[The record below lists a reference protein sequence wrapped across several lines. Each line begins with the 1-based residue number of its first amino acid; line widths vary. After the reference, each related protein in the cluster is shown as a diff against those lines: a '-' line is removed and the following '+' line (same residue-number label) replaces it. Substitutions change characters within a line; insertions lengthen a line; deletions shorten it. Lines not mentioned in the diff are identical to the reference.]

1 MVSMPA
7 DRDHTREDLISENDE
22 LRVELDRLRAL
33 LGLDVRSANG
43 HERSWEP
50 TLFSETVPRAEVD
63 QSSTASDKLALF
75 RSLFGGRTDVYAHR
89 WENPSTGKSGWSPTV
104 RGGWS
109 SKNSRNKD
117 YLPLTDEVFASHLR
131 GEATIGIYP
140 LLRGDRCTLLAC
152 DFDGAGWALDALAL
166 LDACHAAQVPAVL
179 ERSRSGD
186 GAHVWVFFESA
197 VPATSARAMGM
208 ALLRQAMRSRAELD
222 LASYDRFFPSQD
234 FMPRGSFGNL
244 IALPLH
250 GDCARGGT
258 TVFLDPS
265 TMSPWPDQWAFL
277 SSVARMSVDAVDAT
291 VKSLRAL
298 ETGPH
303 LSLAEL
309 TQVDGPPAP
318 PVIEAHV
325 GGMLSIRRSG
335 LPPAMVA
342 GLKHLAS
349 ISNPTFHEKERLR
362 FSTWDTPRF
371 IRCYREDLDWLSV
384 PRGLIDPITRLI
396 ADAGSKLDLVDH
408 RPDLASI
415 DLEFK
420 GTLRPHQRHAFDAA
434 KSHDLGVVVAPPG
447 AGKTVLACA
456 LIAHHRQRTLVL
468 VNRKPLLEQ
477 WRERLVVFLGLEADQ
492 IGSIGGGSNEPSGFV
507 DVAMIQ
513 SVARLDHP
521 ADLFAGYGLVVA
533 DECHHVPAVSFE
545 STVRHAATRRWLG
558 LTATPYRRDGLED
571 IIALQCGPVRHE
583 IRAIDIGD
591 AVLVQRHLLIH
602 PTSFETD
609 DDLGIQAIFSELAE
623 DETRTRQI
631 CTDVHA
637 SVTAGRRCLVLTQ
650 RTQHIAAIAA
660 RLEELGTQAHV
671 LRGGLG
677 KQARK
682 TVADAID
689 RDDGTGIAVVATGS
703 YIGEGFDWPE
713 LDTLFLAF
721 PIAFK
726 GRVVQYV
733 GRLLRTHV
741 GKNDVE
747 LHDYVDDRVPVLARM
762 HYKRLR
768 PYSTLGFDTARRPSR
783 PRSGSRP
790 LGGPTT

>member
-1 MVSMPA
+1 MVSMA
-7 DRDHTREDLISENDE
+7 GDLDRTRDDLVTENRE
-22 LRVELDRLRAL
+22 LRSELDRLRGL
-33 LGLDVRSANG
+33 LGLDVRSASG
-43 HERSWEP
+43 HEQSWEP
-50 TLFSETVPRAEVD
+50 TLFSEAARGADVDHTSTV
-63 QSSTASDKLALF
+63 SDKLALF
-75 RSLFGGRTDVYAHR
+75 RTLFGGRTDVYAHR
-89 WENPSTGKSGWSPTV
+89 WENPSTAKSGWSPTV

-109 SKNSRNKD
+109 SGNKRSKE
-117 YLPLTDEVFASHLR
+117 YLPLTDDVFESHLR

-140 LLRGDRCTLLAC
+140 LLRGDTCTLLAC
-152 DFDGAGWALDALAL
+152 DFDGDGWPLDALAL
-166 LDACHAAQVPAVL
+166 LDACHSAQVPAVL

-186 GAHVWVFFESA
+186 GAHVWVFFESP

-208 ALLRQAMRSRAELD
+208 GLLRQAMTKRAELD

-250 GDCARGGT
+250 GECVQRGT
-258 TVFLDPS
+258 TVFLDPT
-265 TMSPWPDQWAFL
+265 TMAPWEDQWAFL
-277 SSVARMSVDAVDAT
+277 SSVARMSAAAVDST

-303 LSLAEL
+303 LTIAEL
-309 TQVDGPPAP
+309 TQIDGPPAP
-318 PVIEAHV
+318 PVIGARL

-384 PRGLIDPITRLI
+384 PRGLIDPVCQLI
-396 ADAGSKLDLVDH
+396 ANAGSELELTDNRTVLE
-408 RPDLASI
+408 AI
-415 DLEFK
+415 DLEFN
-420 GTLRPHQRHAFDAA
+420 GTLRPHQRVAFDAA
-434 KSHDLGVVVAPPG
+434 KNDDLGVVVAPPG

-456 LIAHHRQRTLVL
+456 LIAHHAQPTLVL
-468 VNRKPLLEQ
+468 VDRKPLLEQ
-477 WRERLVVFLGLEADQ
+477 WRARLIEFLGLKADQ
-492 IGSIGGGSNEPSGFV
+492 IGSIGGGNNEPSGFV

-513 SVARLDHP
+513 SVARLDQP
-521 ADLFAGYGLVVA
+521 EALFANYGLVVV
-533 DECHHVPAVSFE
+533 DECHHLPAVSFE

-571 IIALQCGPVRHE
+571 IITLLCGPVRHE
-583 IRAIDIGD
+583 IRASDIGET
-591 AVLVQRHLLIH
+591 ALVQRHLLIH

-609 DDLGIQAIFSELAE
+609 DDLSIQAIFSDLAE

-631 CTDVHA
+631 CSDIHA
-637 SVTAGRRCLVLTQ
+637 SVNDGRRCLVLTQ
-650 RTQHIAAIAA
+650 RTQHIDAITNC
-660 RLEELGTQAHV
+660 LEEMGTLAHV

-677 KQARK
+677 KRARQ

-689 RDDGTGIAVVATGS
+689 NDDGTGIALVATGS

-747 LHDYVDDRVPVLARM
+747 LHDYVDDRVPVLTRM
-762 HYKRLR
+762 HDKRLR
-768 PYSTLGFDTARRPSR
+768 AYSTLGFDTKPRASR
-783 PRSGSRP
+783 PRFHRSGDP
-790 LGGPTT
+790 PA

>member
-1 MVSMPA
+1 MA
-7 DRDHTREDLISENDE
+7 DDPDRTREDLITEIHE
-22 LRVELDRLRAL
+22 LSAELDRLRGL
-33 LGLDVRSANG
+33 LGLDVRSPGG
-43 HERSWEP
+43 HEQSWEP
-50 TLFSETVPRAEVD
+50 TLFSQTARHADVD
-63 QSSTASDKLALF
+63 RSSTASDKLALF
-75 RSLFGGRTDVYAHR
+75 RSLFGSRTDVYAHR
-89 WENPSTGKSGWSPTV
+89 WENPSNGKSGWSPAV

-109 SKNSRNKD
+109 SKNKRNRD
-117 YLPLTDEVFASHLR
+117 YMPLTDDVFASHLR

-140 LLRGDRCTLLAC
+140 LLPGDTCTLLAC
-152 DFDGAGWALDALAL
+152 DFDGDGWALDALAL
-166 LDACHAAQVPAVL
+166 LDACHATQVPAVL
-179 ERSRSGD
+179 ERSRSGN
-186 GAHVWVFFESA
+186 GAHVWVFFESP

-208 ALLRQAMRSRAELD
+208 ALLRQAMTKRSQLD

-250 GDCARGGT
+250 ADCVRRGS
-258 TVFLDPS
+258 TVFLDPT
-265 TMSPWPDQWAFL
+265 TMTPWPDQWAFL
-277 SSVARMSVDAVDAT
+277 SSVARMSADAVDAT
-291 VKSLRAL
+291 VKSVRAL

-303 LSLAEL
+303 LTIAEL
-309 TQVDGPPAP
+309 TEIDGPPAP
-318 PVIEAHV
+318 PVIEARV

-349 ISNPTFHEKERLR
+349 ISNPAFHEKERLR

-384 PRGLIDPITRLI
+384 PRGLIASISQLVD
-396 ADAGSKLDLVDH
+396 DAGSKLDLTDNRTV
-408 RPDLASI
+408 PESI
-415 DLEFK
+415 DLEFN
-420 GTLRPHQRHAFDAA
+420 GTLRTHQRVAFDAA
-434 KSHDLGVVVAPPG
+434 KDHELGVIVAPPG
-447 AGKTVLACA
+447 AGKTVLATA
-456 LIAHHRQRTLVL
+456 LIAHHGQRTLVL
-468 VNRKPLLEQ
+468 VDRKPLFEQ
-477 WRERLVVFLGLEADQ
+477 WRARLIEFLGLEADQ
-492 IGSIGGGSNEPSGFV
+492 IGTIGGGNNEPSGFV

-513 SVARLDHP
+513 SVARLDQP
-521 ADLFAGYGLVVA
+521 EALFATYGLVVV

-571 IIALQCGPVRHE
+571 IITLQCGPVRHE
-583 IRAIDIGD
+583 IRTSDIGES
-591 AVLVQRHLLIH
+591 ALVQRKLVIH
-602 PTSFETD
+602 PTSFETN

-631 CTDVHA
+631 CTDIHA
-637 SVTAGRRCLVLTQ
+637 SVNEGRRCLVLTQ
-650 RTQHIAAIAA
+650 RTQHIDAITE
-660 RLEELGTQAHV
+660 RLAEMGTEAHV

-677 KQARK
+677 KEARQ

-689 RDDGTGIAVVATGS
+689 SDDGAGIAIVATGS

-721 PIAFK
+721 PVAFK

-747 LHDYVDDRVPVLARM
+747 LHDYVDERVPVLARM
-762 HYKRLR
+762 HNKRLR
-768 PYSTLGFDTARRPSR
+768 PYSTLGFDTKPRVSRTRSR
-783 PRSGSRP
+783 PHRNGDWTR
-790 LGGPTT
+790 